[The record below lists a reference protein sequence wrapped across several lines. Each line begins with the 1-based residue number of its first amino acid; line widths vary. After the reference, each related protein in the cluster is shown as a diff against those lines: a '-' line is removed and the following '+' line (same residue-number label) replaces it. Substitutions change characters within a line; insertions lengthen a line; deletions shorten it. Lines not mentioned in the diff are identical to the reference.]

1 LAKSLSSNLH
11 RNRHAVKLQERNLG
25 ADRRKAMNSDESQMD
40 EIRAIVKEE
49 LPREPSALGRF
60 FSKVIRWTA
69 GIAIIF
75 GFGVGLTWLV
85 RVAPLVRDLR
95 NVQDDLTAAS
105 VLITD
110 LEQVVAGMHEL
121 EQTNADLQSELESA
135 EEHINL
141 LMILS
146 DVSTARLALAK
157 DDRSA
162 ARNALAETDER
173 LSRLQEFLEGE
184 DANTVVGL
192 RVRLQQAISEIDTN
206 MFAADGDLAIITNDL
221 QNLESEIFSN

>member
-1 LAKSLSSNLH
+1 
-11 RNRHAVKLQERNLG
+11 
-25 ADRRKAMNSDESQMD
+25 MNSDESPMD
-40 EIRAIVKEE
+40 EIRSLVEE
-49 LPREPSALGRF
+49 EAPREPTALGRF
-60 FSKVIRWTA
+60 FTKVIRWTA
-69 GIAIIF
+69 GIAIVF

-105 VLITD
+105 VLIAD
-110 LEQVVAGMHEL
+110 LEQAVAGLNEL
-121 EQTNADLQSELESA
+121 EQYNDDLQSELEGA

-162 ARNALAETDER
+162 ARTALAETDER

-206 MFAADGDLAIITNDL
+206 IFAADGDLAIIYNDL
-221 QNLESEIFSN
+221 QNLESGAFSS